1 MIRLNTGLPRD
12 YWILVW
18 SLFVAN
24 AFGSGFSPFLPYF
37 LREVGASV
45 SEVTWVLSFSR
56 VFYAAV
62 LLFGGLVSDLV
73 GRKPPLVLGPLVIG
87 ASYLA
92 LSAAHTWEEA
102 IMPLTVSW
110 VPVAFTAP
118 AVFAYIGDVVDPK
131 RYGRAY
137 GIYFALI
144 NASSIVGYLTVGF
157 LIEGFGYG
165 AAILS
170 VGVAALS
177 ASVVRVLLR
186 EAPRPR
192 AAIKLSETMSKAY
205 LELRRHVIALLVLT
219 RGIYLAS
226 SGVVGSILIP
236 LWAREVASISES
248 SFSLVLGVEAALY
261 SVLAPIGGRLVEG
274 AGRWFILCVAELLL
288 KVPAIII
295 LASTYTLTQLLLV
308 LILESGLAIFVIPSL
323 DSRLSAFL
331 IEAHRGTVWGVQQ
344 SITTILTILL
354 TLFVGYAWEA
364 AGAVL
369 SVYMFI
375 VFPLILIP
383 LIVMIRLAGPET
395 RAS

>member
-1 MIRLNTGLPRD
+1 
-12 YWILVW
+12 VW

-92 LSAAHTWEEA
+92 LSGAHTWEEA

-144 NASSIVGYLTVGF
+144 NASSIVGYLTVGS
-157 LIEGFGYG
+157 LIEGLGYG

-248 SFSLVLGVEAALY
+248 SFSLVLGAEAALY
-261 SVLAPIGGRLVEG
+261 SVLAPIGGRLVES
-274 AGRWFILCVAELLL
+274 ANRWFILCVAELLL

-308 LILESGLAIFVIPSL
+308 LILECRSTCS
-323 DSRLSAFL
+323 
-331 IEAHRGTVWGVQQ
+331 
-344 SITTILTILL
+344 
-354 TLFVGYAWEA
+354 
-364 AGAVL
+364 
-369 SVYMFI
+369 
-375 VFPLILIP
+375 
-383 LIVMIRLAGPET
+383 
-395 RAS
+395 